1 MKLKHIRGRLLDKFN
16 LLEFWFAILLASL
29 PLPFGFQNVLFAGFV
44 LTIIYKELSF
54 ISRTAKIRLYHLLC
68 YLLFLLIIISTI
80 WSIDK
85 SITIDKVA
93 LRFLNFILI
102 PSVFLIWK
110 RRKGSTDIILRMF

>member
-68 YLLFLLIIISTI
+68 YLLFL
-80 WSIDK
+80 
-85 SITIDKVA
+85 
-93 LRFLNFILI
+93 
-102 PSVFLIWK
+102 
-110 RRKGSTDIILRMF
+110 